1 MSQKVTFNTSDHVSI
16 VANWTTATTT
26 LGAVILVHMYPAT
39 KESWALF
46 QDVLAK
52 RGLASLA
59 IDLRGHGESIRT
71 TTGQMLDYRKFTD
84 AENVSSMEDLRAAYA
99 WIIARGIERDQI
111 AVCGASI
118 GANLALRF
126 LAEEPQV
133 PAALLLS
140 PGLSY
145 HGIDVE
151 GITEEVNPHQ
161 AVYQVVSR
169 EDDDESVHAA
179 EQISSWLAVDV
190 KETKRLK
197 NAGHGTRMIEGD
209 AALMGDLAN
218 WLRDRLQSVT

>member
-1 MSQKVTFNTSDHVSI
+1 MSQKVTFTTSDGVNIS
-16 VANWTTATTT
+16 ASWTAAATT

-39 KESWALF
+39 KESWASF

-59 IDLRGHGESIRT
+59 IDLRGHGESTRT
-71 TTGQMLDYRKFTD
+71 ATGQTLDFRKFTD
-84 AENVSSMEDLRAAYA
+84 DENLSSMEDLRAAYA
-99 WIIARGIERDQI
+99 WIVKRGMERDRI
-111 AVCGASI
+111 AVGGASI

-140 PGLSY
+140 PGLNH
-145 HGIDVE
+145 HGVTTE

-161 AVYQVVSR
+161 AVLMVVSK
-169 EDDDESVHAA
+169 EDDEESVKAA
-179 EQISSWLAVDV
+179 NQILSWLAVDV
-190 KETKRLK
+190 KEVKRLK
-197 NAGHGTRMIEGD
+197 NAGHGTRMLEAD

-218 WLRDRLQSVT
+218 WLRDRLQSAE